1 MLFLYVLLSLLLT
14 FTLQAAPQKDARALF
29 EAGQT
34 AHQSGDLTRALQ
46 LYDEALKLD
55 PSLWPVEMQRGV
67 ALLSMGKVSDARTSS
82 DRVIKLLGEFADSPD
97 LRGMIARVL
106 SIRGEIELA
115 DSKPVEAEAIFR
127 RALEYNSQAGP
138 AHAGLSEILLSKK
151 QFQEA
156 ATEAKAAIAAG
167 DDRSSTWTVL
177 GSAQLA
183 LKQFDE
189 AQASLGEA
197 IKRNP
202 RQIPA
207 LLSRAEA
214 LIAQNKR
221 TAAIAD
227 LRAAAA
233 IDSSKQ
239 TVLRLAEMLIAEK
252 QFDEAARLFQ
262 EILKTEP
269 DNPEARTG
277 LAAAM
282 IESGKAPEAIAQ
294 LEGLVKDQPRRS
306 DLRSQL
312 AMLYLASEP
321 QKALEHYKAAAQIDP
336 KDLRYQV
343 GIGTALVRLR
353 RFPEAV
359 PVLKAVL
366 AQNPSDDTTYFAHT
380 NLATALF
387 EQDDFAGAAGEYI
400 WILKKQQA
408 LGDRRR
414 AAVTLYFLGIC
425 FDKLGDLEQALKA
438 YEDFLS
444 LASAENQLE
453 IDKVKLRMPSLK
465 RQLSE
470 GKGRRK

>member
-1 MLFLYVLLSLLLT
+1 LYILLSLLLT
-14 FTLQAAPQKDARALF
+14 LTLQAPAQKDARSLF

-46 LYDEALKLD
+46 LYDEAIKLD

-67 ALLSMGKVSDARTSS
+67 ALLSMGKLNEARASS
-82 DRVIKLLGEFADSPD
+82 DRVIKLLNEFADSPD
-97 LRGMIARVL
+97 LRGMIAKVF

-115 DSKPVEAEAIFR
+115 DSKPLEAEGAFR
-127 RALEYNSQAGP
+127 RALEYNQQAGP
-138 AHAGLSEILLSKK
+138 AHSGLAEILLSKN
-151 QFQEA
+151 QFQES
-156 ATEAKAAIAAG
+156 ATEAKAAIAGG

-177 GSAQLA
+177 GTAQLA
-183 LKQFDE
+183 LKQYAE
-189 AQASLGEA
+189 AQVSLGEA

-202 RQIPA
+202 KQVPA
-207 LLSRAEA
+207 ILARAEA
-214 LIAQNKR
+214 LIGQNKR
-221 TAAIAD
+221 AAAIAD
-227 LRAAAA
+227 LRAATE
-233 IDSSKQ
+233 IDTSSQ
-239 TVLRLAEMLIAEK
+239 TRLRLAELLIAEK
-252 QFDEAARLFQ
+252 QFDEATKLFQ
-262 EILKTEP
+262 GILKSEP

-277 LAAAM
+277 LAAAL

-294 LEGLVKDQPRRS
+294 LEGLIKDQPRRA

-312 AMLYLASEP
+312 GMLYLASEP
-321 QKALEHYKAAAQIDP
+321 EKALEQYKAAAQIDS

-353 RFPEAV
+353 RFPDAV
-359 PVLKAVL
+359 PVLKTVL

-387 EQDDFAGAAGEYI
+387 EQDDFANAAGEYI

-414 AAVTLYFLGIC
+414 VAITLYFLGIC

-438 YEDFLS
+438 YEDFLT

-470 GKGRRK
+470 GKGKRK